1 MHQGG
6 AKAMNDIQL
15 SKFLGWF
22 SLGLGT
28 LELLAS
34 RRVATKLGVG
44 SPGLVQAFGAREI
57 AAGFMVLNKPDT
69 AMPVWGRVVG
79 DAMDAAV
86 LATRLGSG
94 NPQRGGAKA
103 ALLFVLGATAL
114 DVVVAAALSRR
125 EQQALITARRTRAQS
140 RATQTIGAASLPQ
153 AVPVR

>member
-1 MHQGG
+1 
-6 AKAMNDIQL
+6 MNDIQL

-34 RRVATKLGVG
+34 RRIAATLGVAG
-44 SPGLVQAFGAREI
+44 PRLVRAFGAREI

-69 AMPVWGRVVG
+69 AMPVWGRVAG

-86 LATRLGSG
+86 LVTGLRAG

-114 DVVVAAALSRR
+114 DMAVAAALSRR
-125 EQQALITARRTRAQS
+125 EQQALVTARRTRVSPSERQPDLVVPAAGRLQ
-140 RATQTIGAASLPQ
+140 ATA
-153 AVPVR
+153 

>member
-1 MHQGG
+1 
-6 AKAMNDIQL
+6 MNDIQL

-34 RRVATKLGVG
+34 RRIAAKLGVG
-44 SPGLVQAFGAREI
+44 SPGLVQAFGVREI

-69 AMPVWGRVVG
+69 ATPVWGRVAG

-86 LATRLGSG
+86 LATGLGSG

-103 ALLFVLGATAL
+103 ALLFVLAATAL

-125 EQQALITARRTRAQS
+125 EQQALVTAHRTRISPLGRQS
-140 RATQTIGAASLPQ
+140 DRFVPTTPGEPATTA
-153 AVPVR
+153 